1 MIRIE
6 RSVFAD
12 PRFPLSNAELEEIF
26 YGLAQVFDVQEGEL
40 SLRLVSDKVMA
51 ALNQAITGCL
61 GPTNIL
67 SFPGEESGWLGDLVL
82 SVDTLARETFLY
94 NQDLHQYTI
103 RLLAHGFL
111 HLLGHDHGPEMD
123 SLTDLAVLSL
133 AQEDPYVMP

>member
-6 RSVFAD
+6 RSLFVD
-12 PRFPLSNAELEEIF
+12 PRFPLSDLELEEIF
-26 YGLAQVFDVQEGEL
+26 YGLAQVFSLDDGEL
-40 SLRLVSDKVMA
+40 SLRLVGDKEMA
-51 ALNQAITGCL
+51 TLNQAITGCL

-67 SFPGEESGWLGDLVL
+67 SFPGEEPGWLGDLVL